1 VKTDEMRHE
10 FSAIIER
17 DQEWYIAYCPELPG
31 ANGQGATLEECK
43 DSLKDAIRL
52 ILEDRLQDSLAGM
65 PDDAIRDVVEI
76 D

>member
-1 VKTDEMRHE
+1 MRHE

-43 DSLKDAIRL
+43 DSLKEAIRP
-52 ILEDRLQDSLAGM
+52 ILEDRLQDSLAGT
-65 PDDAIRDVVEI
+65 PAQ
-76 D
+76 